1 MLVPLKWAGQDK
13 RFADGLKENLDI
25 ICGHRGDPLDRAI
38 TARDLLESGM
48 AKLPAGSTV
57 FGGSSREL
65 IPPTTI
71 PDLTI
76 PPKPTNLQ
84 ADGAFQN
91 ILLSWDL
98 PLYIGHA
105 HVEIWRNT
113 SNSTTGWALLATTT
127 QAFGSYA
134 DNVGSGATFYY
145 WVRAVNKNDRAGPY
159 NSSAGTQGQ
168 TAPDI
173 AFLINTLSNSITSS
187 ELAASLNTQLSTYQT
202 LTDVNGN
209 ITARGYQ
216 TLSQVNNAA
225 DLQIQSAGTNY
236 GYQVANQVAATVG
249 TAVAGVR
256 GKIPAWTANG
266 AYAVNEVVR
275 DSAGKLY
282 VCLVAVT
289 ASTAD
294 TLPTTFAAPTTNWA
308 LYGDIARTEDSAS
321 AITQINLLAST
332 STSAAAQAI
341 HGINSV
347 LFDTNGDAVVSATNL
362 STMKTS
368 LLNENGVARATA
380 SQIDYLSSSYTNPD
394 TGVANNVT
402 LQQAMNTSASSVNG
416 LNAQYSVKI
425 DNNGH
430 VSGFGLSSTLSNGT
444 PSSAFI
450 VRSDKFAVV
459 NPTDTSAM
467 TNSPSPA
474 HVPFIVTAAT
484 NIDGVAVPAGAYMKS
499 AFIHDGSITNAR
511 IRDAAIDNAKIAN
524 LSAEKITS
532 GLINTSRL
540 NIDSASLT
548 SVNGVLQIGNVN
560 VNKLTGT
567 SISATIMSGTT
578 VYANRLTGDV
588 NKLLPFRSTTSV
600 SFKGN
605 AASGG
610 GTVQIIAV
618 QLPATTHLTVGHK
631 PFGSI
636 TGWYDST
643 ANKTYSFKLYMQL
656 GSGAY
661 QLVGET
667 RFKANTNLYAQF
679 AVSGSL
685 ATATTSTV
693 NMKLEVTRT
702 GSSGI
707 YDSDTSA
714 TIDRV
719 HEVSGFILGAR

>member
-127 QAFGSYA
+127 QALGSYA

-275 DSAGKLY
+275 DSA
-282 VCLVAVT
+282 
-289 ASTAD
+289 
-294 TLPTTFAAPTTNWA
+294 
-308 LYGDIARTEDSAS
+308 I
-321 AITQINLLAST
+321 
-332 STSAAAQAI
+332 
-341 HGINSV
+341 
-347 LFDTNGDAVVSATNL
+347 
-362 STMKTS
+362 
-368 LLNENGVARATA
+368 
-380 SQIDYLSSSYTNPD
+380 
-394 TGVANNVT
+394 
-402 LQQAMNTSASSVNG
+402 
-416 LNAQYSVKI
+416 
-425 DNNGH
+425 
-430 VSGFGLSSTLSNGT
+430 
-444 PSSAFI
+444 
-450 VRSDKFAVV
+450 
-459 NPTDTSAM
+459 
-467 TNSPSPA
+467 
-474 HVPFIVTAAT
+474 
-484 NIDGVAVPAGAYMKS
+484 
-499 AFIHDGSITNAR
+499 
-511 IRDAAIDNAKIAN
+511 
-524 LSAEKITS
+524 
-532 GLINTSRL
+532 
-540 NIDSASLT
+540 
-548 SVNGVLQIGNVN
+548 
-560 VNKLTGT
+560 TGT
-567 SISATIMSGTT
+567 I
-578 VYANRLTGDV
+578 
-588 NKLLPFRSTTSV
+588 LP
-600 SFKGN
+600 
-605 AASGG
+605 
-610 GTVQIIAV
+610 
-618 QLPATTHLTVGHK
+618 
-631 PFGSI
+631 
-636 TGWYDST
+636 
-643 ANKTYSFKLYMQL
+643 
-656 GSGAY
+656 
-661 QLVGET
+661 
-667 RFKANTNLYAQF
+667 
-679 AVSGSL
+679 
-685 ATATTSTV
+685 
-693 NMKLEVTRT
+693 
-702 GSSGI
+702 
-707 YDSDTSA
+707 
-714 TIDRV
+714 
-719 HEVSGFILGAR
+719 

>member
-1 MLVPLKWAGQDK
+1 
-13 RFADGLKENLDI
+13 
-25 ICGHRGDPLDRAI
+25 
-38 TARDLLESGM
+38 
-48 AKLPAGSTV
+48 
-57 FGGSSREL
+57 
-65 IPPTTI
+65 
-71 PDLTI
+71 
-76 PPKPTNLQ
+76 
-84 ADGAFQN
+84 
-91 ILLSWDL
+91 
-98 PLYIGHA
+98 
-105 HVEIWRNT
+105 
-113 SNSTTGWALLATTT
+113 
-127 QAFGSYA
+127 
-134 DNVGSGATFYY
+134 
-145 WVRAVNKNDRAGPY
+145 
-159 NSSAGTQGQ
+159 
-168 TAPDI
+168 
-173 AFLINTLSNSITSS
+173 
-187 ELAASLNTQLSTYQT
+187 
-202 LTDVNGN
+202 
-209 ITARGYQ
+209 
-216 TLSQVNNAA
+216 
-225 DLQIQSAGTNY
+225 
-236 GYQVANQVAATVG
+236 
-249 TAVAGVR
+249 
-256 GKIPAWTANG
+256 
-266 AYAVNEVVR
+266 
-275 DSAGKLY
+275 
-282 VCLVAVT
+282 
-289 ASTAD
+289 
-294 TLPTTFAAPTTNWA
+294 
-308 LYGDIARTEDSAS
+308 
-321 AITQINLLAST
+321 
-332 STSAAAQAI
+332 
-341 HGINSV
+341 
-347 LFDTNGDAVVSATNL
+347 
-362 STMKTS
+362 MKTS

-380 SQIDYLSSSYTNPD
+380 SQIDYLSSTYTNPD

-430 VSGFGLSSTLSNGT
+430 VSGFGLSSTSTGGT

-450 VRSDKFAVV
+450 VRADKFALV
-459 NPTDTSAM
+459 TDSDTSAM

-499 AFIHDGSITNAR
+499 AFIHNGSITNAR

>member
-173 AFLINTLSNSITSS
+173 AFLITTLSNSITSS
-187 ELAASLNTQLSTYQT
+187 ELAVSLSTPIAKIGPIESFVGYSSGYSGESLITRMGAVETVAGAAVTTALLTQSYSTTATTNQAIATATNGLVATAT
-202 LTDVNGN
+202 LNGYTTTAQLQQLYYTKTDANSAFT
-209 ITARGYQ
+209 TAA
-216 TLSQVNNAA
+216 QVLA
-225 DLQIQSAGTNY
+225 SS
-236 GYQVANQVAATVG
+236 VANPDG
-249 TAVAGVR
+249 
-256 GKIPAWTANG
+256 
-266 AYAVNEVVR
+266 
-275 DSAGKLY
+275 
-282 VCLVAVT
+282 T
-289 ASTAD
+289 ASTV
-294 TLPTTFAAPTTNWA
+294 A
-308 LYGDIARTEDSAS
+308 LS
-321 AITQINLLAST
+321 
-332 STSAAAQAI
+332 
-341 HGINSV
+341 
-347 LFDTNGDAVVSATNL
+347 
-362 STMKTS
+362 
-368 LLNENGVARATA
+368 
-380 SQIDYLSSSYTNPD
+380 
-394 TGVANNVT
+394 
-402 LQQAMNTSASSVNG
+402 QAMSTQANVNG
-416 LNAQYSVKI
+416 TLKSQYSVKI

>member
-416 LNAQYSVKI
+416 LNAQYSVKL

-430 VSGFGLSSTLSNGT
+430 VSGFGLSSTDTGADPT
-444 PSSAFI
+444 SAFI
-450 VRSDKFAVV
+450 VRADRFAVIDPLSTADGIAADGTGTV
-459 NPTDTSAM
+459 
-467 TNSPSPA
+467 SP
-474 HVPFIVTAAT
+474 TAA
-484 NIDGVAVPAGAYMKS
+484 NIPFFIDNGVTYIKTAAILDA
-499 AFIHDGSITNAR
+499 SITNA
-511 IRDAAIDNAKIAN
+511 KIGTVGADKITTGF
-524 LSAEKITS
+524 LSAD
-532 GLINTSRL
+532 RL
-540 NIDSASLT
+540 DAGT
-548 SVNGVLQIGNVN
+548 IG
-560 VNKLTGT
+560 VNKLNLVGVG
-567 SISATIMSGTT
+567 ATINLASAGSGGRMHLQGDKIT
-578 VYANRLTGDV
+578 VYDSQGRPRVRL
-588 NKLLPFRSTTSV
+588 
-600 SFKGN
+600 GN
-605 AASGG
+605 
-610 GTVQIIAV
+610 
-618 QLPATTHLTVGHK
+618 
-631 PFGSI
+631 
-636 TGWYDST
+636 
-643 ANKTYSFKLYMQL
+643 
-656 GSGAY
+656 
-661 QLVGET
+661 
-667 RFKANTNLYAQF
+667 
-679 AVSGSL
+679 L
-685 ATATTSTV
+685 A
-693 NMKLEVTRT
+693 
-702 GSSGI
+702 
-707 YDSDTSA
+707 
-714 TIDRV
+714 
-719 HEVSGFILGAR
+719 

>member
-308 LYGDIARTEDSAS
+308 LYGDIARIEDSAS

-636 TGWYDST
+636 TGWYDS
-643 ANKTYSFKLYMQL
+643 AASKTYSFKLYMQL

-667 RFKANTNLYAQF
+667 RFKATTNLYSQF

-707 YDSDTSA
+707 YDIDTSG